1 MRKFRE
7 ALRETRGARPTSSL
21 QLLAVSDPNDIPSW
35 EIAPAEFEDTR
46 MTVANLYLGTTGQVF
61 GLGPTPI
68 APLAA
73 SPYSAHVNYLSP
85 HHLERDFGKIP
96 L

>member
-1 MRKFRE
+1 VRKFRE

-61 GLGPTPI
+61 GLGLSLTPQRT
-68 APLAA
+68 LA
-73 SPYSAHVNYLSP
+73 
-85 HHLERDFGKIP
+85 
-96 L
+96 